1 MNAADLIREFEGLR
15 LKAYPDPGTGGEPW
29 TIGYGHTGG
38 VKKGDTCTIEQ
49 ANAWLAEDMAEAYAV
64 IDKAVTVPLT
74 RQQRDA
80 LCSFVFNVGG
90 GAFQK
95 STLLRLLND
104 GDYNGASDQ
113 LLRWNKAGGRVIRG
127 LTLRRRKE
135 RALFLSGTNIPQ
147 PAFPEEPM
155 APFLAVALPALV
167 NALPEF
173 AKIFNKPDVSER
185 NVEAAVKASEIVMQA
200 VGATNV
206 QEAVEK
212 VQTDPEAAVMAN
224 NAIRVNR
231 VEIIDLIERINSL
244 DQANIKSAREYN
256 TGEPLFVNTRW
267 LKMKFVHILSL
278 GLVIFTGSFAWSKF
292 GLMTPE
298 IQSMVIT
305 AIIIG
310 GFTAVIAYWLG
321 SSSGSDKKT
330 DDIINR
336 LEK

>member
-1 MNAADLIREFEGLR
+1 MHFETGGTFSPSIRNAAGSGATGLIQFMPSTAKGL
-15 LKAYPDPGTGGEPW
+15 GTTTDKLALMTAVEQLDYVARYFRPYAKRVK
-29 TIGYGHTGG
+29 TLSDMYMAILLPSAIGKPENHPLFSGG
-38 VKKGDTCTIEQ
+38 VAYRQNSGLDTDKDGKVTK
-49 ANAWLAEDMAEAYAV
+49 AEASAKV
-64 IDKAVTVPLT
+64 MKRLVDGVKTI
-74 RQQRDA
+74 
-80 LCSFVFNVGG
+80 N
-90 GAFQK
+90 AFDVS
-95 STLLRLLND
+95 ST
-104 GDYNGASDQ
+104 
-113 LLRWNKAGGRVIRG
+113 
-127 LTLRRRKE
+127 
-135 RALFLSGTNIPQ
+135 
-147 PAFPEEPM
+147 EEPM
-155 APFLAVALPALV
+155 APFLVAALPALV
-167 NALPEF
+167 SALPEF